1 MIEIWL
7 RVEMIQALP
16 SASGASLSHPGSVL
30 TTDVLPVPMTSV
42 QKFQDRGLRG
52 NSGFLLHSELRI
64 NDWSVGTMELFE
76 EGRPGKN
83 KLRLSLWTSGGST
96 VVRCEMNASLV
107 FKGWW
112 KLRQTADGDSQ
123 KNMWHQI
130 QHQTEKMCFLRACI
144 LFMPTSSL
152 ITEPQPEWGLKT
164 PYPSSISKFYLPHSF
179 FPVRPLKR
187 FFSMKKYFNRH

>member
-1 MIEIWL
+1 MSFLCQWHQCRSFRIRAWGATL
-7 RVEMIQALP
+7 GFW
-16 SASGASLSHPGSVL
+16 STASLGL
-30 TTDVLPVPMTSV
+30 MTDLWAPWNYLNRAS
-42 QKFQDRGLRG
+42 Q
-52 NSGFLLHSELRI
+52 
-64 NDWSVGTMELFE
+64 
-76 EGRPGKN
+76 GK
-83 KLRLSLWTSGGST
+83 KKTFRLSLWISGGST

-130 QHQTEKMCFLRACI
+130 KHQTEKMCFLRACI

-164 PYPSSISKFYLPHSF
+164 PYPSSISIVYLPHSF

-187 FFSMKKYFNRH
+187 FFSMKKYFNTH

>member
-1 MIEIWL
+1 MSFLCQWHQCRSFRIRAWGATL
-7 RVEMIQALP
+7 GFW
-16 SASGASLSHPGSVL
+16 STASLGL
-30 TTDVLPVPMTSV
+30 MTDLWAPWNYLNRAS
-42 QKFQDRGLRG
+42 QKKKKKNWD
-52 NSGFLLHSELRI
+52 FLCEL
-64 NDWSVGTMELFE
+64 
-76 EGRPGKN
+76 
-83 KLRLSLWTSGGST
+83 

-123 KNMWHQI
+123 KNLWHQTK
-130 QHQTEKMCFLRACI
+130 HQTEKMCFLRACI

-164 PYPSSISKFYLPHSF
+164 PYPSSISIVYLPHSF

-187 FFSMKKYFNRH
+187 FFSMNKYFNKH